1 MKLGLLGIDD
11 QIAPIVAAARRR
23 GDDISLVCDVAADS
37 PHAALVEGLPRADSW
52 EALVDPRSTDAVLV
66 GGDGWNELR
75 AEGVRKLVQ
84 AGRTLVLSQ
93 PLELSMLWAYE
104 IDMIRKDSGARLI
117 PVLPDRLQPFLE
129 RLKEAIEAGLAG
141 AGSLGP
147 LESIECQRRL
157 RDRSRER
164 VLGQLARDADLLR
177 VLVGDPRRLST
188 LGGGET
194 DAAWGTLAVGLT
206 GGANLPVRWR
216 VSRGESPG
224 LSLTLVGGAGSLAV
238 DIPADD
244 ASQWT
249 LTAEPGGRVERAAFD
264 RAATILGLLEG
275 SSSGGTVVAA
285 AMWDDAARAIELAE
299 TVPRSLA
306 KGRAID
312 LHQEEFSE
320 LGTFKGTMASLG
332 CAIVLGGLFVL
343 LLATLVGGIAKEA
356 GWEFGE
362 RIAGVWPVAVLVVL
376 GAFLLLQL
384 LPLLI
389 GSIPPDRGGPAGSDP
404 TGRQHE

>member
-206 GGANLPVRWR
+206 GAANLPVRWR